1 MKKITAVVAGI
12 ALAFAVASPAAAA
25 PKYTTKQKNQ
35 YWNAVKARSSD
46 AYIIG
51 KKDTIGMGI
60 AVCDLLRAGGDLYD
74 LAELVSEADPI
85 IEDILI
91 VSMAAAPL
99 YLCKDQQYKFED

>member
-1 MKKITAVVAGI
+1 MKKITALFAGLAI
-12 ALAFAVASPAAAA
+12 ALAVASPSVAA
-25 PKYTTKQKNQ
+25 PNYTTKQKNQ

-51 KKDTIGMGI
+51 KKDTISMGI

-74 LAELVSEADPI
+74 LAALTAEADPI
-85 IEDILI
+85 IEEIVI
-91 VSMAAAPL
+91 VSMAAAPI